1 MTNIKYPFSQ
11 NVFLFAC
18 AETLIPNES
27 MSSKIKTHLS
37 VKVHSP
43 VFKGI
48 QVARWRREGG
58 EHSMRH
64 AKMK

>member
-43 VFKGI
+43 VL
-48 QVARWRREGG
+48 RTLR
-58 EHSMRH
+58 
-64 AKMK
+64 

>member
-1 MTNIKYPFSQ
+1 MTNIKYPISQ

-27 MSSKIKTHLS
+27 MNSNIETHLS

-43 VFKGI
+43 VLR
-48 QVARWRREGG
+48 ASR
-58 EHSMRH
+58 
-64 AKMK
+64 